1 MGEYPG
7 REASRIKLALSSA
20 DADEYQWAIV
30 WQLFPKVAYVAKEL
44 PKIKEIKELGLA
56 ENCREE
62 ATANISSWGNRN
74 R

>member
-1 MGEYPG
+1 
-7 REASRIKLALSSA
+7 LA

-30 WQLFPKVAYVAKEL
+30 WQLFSKVAYVAKEL

-56 ENCREE
+56 ENYREE